1 MQICIALLMMT
12 LGGGLYA
19 LHAHICRKSEC
30 AAYNDGYEQAQKEDD
45 IRMKAVERY
54 KADVLN
60 AMERLDGL
68 LNCKRPAAPTE
79 AVEKT
84 RRSKEVFPPDFMDKL
99 HENGRA
105 VTKL

>member
-19 LHAHICRKSEC
+19 LHTHICRKREC
-30 AAYNDGYEQAQKEDD
+30 TAYNDGYEQAQKEDD

-54 KADVLN
+54 KADLQNV
-60 AMERLDGL
+60 MERLDGQ
-68 LNCKRPAAPTE
+68 LNLNRPAAPTGAE
-79 AVEKT
+79 EKT
-84 RRSKEVFPPDFMDKL
+84 RRSKEVFPPDFMDRV